1 MFWSRFWSILLLVI
15 YLTSF
20 MSSGYLFDDILDTCN
35 RIKIRLNKN
44 PYLHNIPQ
52 QDSSVLSYRIVCI
65 HCHLDCILVAEHY
78 LQIFTNIYNYLQ
90 LLTNIY
96 NYLQLF
102 TIIYIYLQL
111 FTINFNYLQLFT
123 ILSHRDYILATEHY
137 LQLESFFLFLIC
149 SRWQTNS
156 NRIHKDFLV

>member
-20 MSSGYLFDDILDTCN
+20 MSGGYLFDDIFDTCK
-35 RIKIRLNKN
+35 RIKIRLNKK

-52 QDSSVLSYRIVCI
+52 QDFSVLSYRIVCI

-78 LQIFTNIYNYLQ
+78 LQIFTIIYNYLQ

-96 NYLQLF
+96 NYLQLIS
-102 TIIYIYLQL
+102 IIY
-111 FTINFNYLQLFT
+111 NYLQLFT
-123 ILSHRDYILATEHY
+123 ILSHLDYILAAEHY

>member
-20 MSSGYLFDDILDTCN
+20 MSGGYLFDDMLDTCK

-52 QDSSVLSYRIVCI
+52 QDFSVLSYRIVCI

-78 LQIFTNIYNYLQ
+78 LQIFTVFNK
-90 LLTNIY
+90 
-96 NYLQLF
+96 YLQLF
-102 TIIYIYLQL
+102 TIIYNYLHL
-111 FTINFNYLQLFT
+111 FTIIYNYSQFSLTSTTFWPQNIIYNWNHFSCFSSAHDDRPIPIAFT
-123 ILSHRDYILATEHY
+123 RT
-137 LQLESFFLFLIC
+137 F
-149 SRWQTNS
+149 
-156 NRIHKDFLV
+156 